1 MSLSTCD
8 KCWDDPCTC
17 GWEYR
22 RWTDEAIAAQ
32 RDMLQGI
39 LTARAAGTATRYV
52 DPPRPHL
59 TVADYQRTIT
69 IPRSAIEGPSGPA
82 WSALWPRRKP

>member
-1 MSLSTCD
+1 MSLSSCE
-8 KCWDDPCTC
+8 KCWDDLCTC

-52 DPPRPHL
+52 DPPPPKLNLGDYER
-59 TVADYQRTIT
+59 TVS
-69 IPRSAIEGPSGPA
+69 IPMSAIEGPAKRGK
-82 WSALWPRRKP
+82 R